1 MKIAFLDRDGTIV
14 KDYPDKEWQGKVVP
28 EVLIDATEG
37 MKLLNQLGYE
47 MIIVTN
53 QYIINEGIISQA
65 EYEAFT
71 KNLELIFRAEGVHV
85 LDIFFCPHATS
96 ENCNCKKPKTGMIKA
111 AFEKYP
117 SIDLKN
123 SIMIGDSESDAEMA
137 NQMRL
142 PFYRVVSSI
151 LNGDGDAYASIK
163 EIAIKL
169 SKGSRKMEQI

>member
-14 KDYPDKEWQGKVVP
+14 KDYPDAQWRGKVVP
-28 EVLIDATEG
+28 EVLDDALIG
-37 MKLLNQLGYE
+37 MMLLNQLGYE
-47 MIIVTN
+47 LIIVTN

-65 EYEAFT
+65 DYDAFT
-71 KNLELIFRAEGVHV
+71 ENLELIFRAEGVHV

-96 ENCNCKKPKTGMIKA
+96 ENCNCKKPKTGMIRA

-117 SIDLKN
+117 AVDLKN

-137 NQMRL
+137 KQMRL
-142 PFYRVVSSI
+142 LFYRVDHSI
-151 LNGDGDAYASIK
+151 LSGNGDAYASIK

-169 SKGSRKMEQI
+169 ENANK